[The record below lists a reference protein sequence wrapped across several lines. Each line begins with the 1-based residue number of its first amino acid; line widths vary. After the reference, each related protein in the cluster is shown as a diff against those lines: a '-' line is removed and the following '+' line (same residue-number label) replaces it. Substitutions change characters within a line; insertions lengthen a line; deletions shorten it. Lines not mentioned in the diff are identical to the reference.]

1 MIIIYLFRYHIIIM
15 RGVSMIIIAAERIKE
30 LRILNNFT
38 QTELAARLNVTRS
51 SVNAWEMGISI
62 PSTAMLV
69 ELSQIFH
76 TSTDY
81 ILGIDNTN
89 IIDISHLS
97 EQEKKLVY
105 NLLDYF
111 EMVLDKKR

>member
-1 MIIIYLFRYHIIIM
+1 MIII
-15 RGVSMIIIAAERIKE
+15 SAERIKE

-38 QTELAARLNVTRS
+38 QTELAQHLNVTRS

-81 ILGIDNTN
+81 ILGINSDEVLN
-89 IIDISHLS
+89 ISHLT
-97 EQEKKLVY
+97 EKEKSLIF
-105 NLLDYF
+105 NMINYF
-111 EMVLDKKR
+111 ESVRQ

>member
-1 MIIIYLFRYHIIIM
+1 MIII
-15 RGVSMIIIAAERIKE
+15 SAERINE

-38 QTELAARLNVTRS
+38 QTELAQHLNVTRS

-81 ILGIDNTN
+81 ILGINTDEVLN
-89 IIDISHLS
+89 ISHLT
-97 EQEKKLVY
+97 EKEKSLIF
-105 NLLDYF
+105 NMMNYF
-111 EMVLDKKR
+111 ESVRQ

>member
-1 MIIIYLFRYHIIIM
+1 MIII
-15 RGVSMIIIAAERIKE
+15 SAERIKE

-38 QTELAARLNVTRS
+38 QTELAQHLNVTRS

-81 ILGIDNTN
+81 ILGINTDEVLN
-89 IIDISHLS
+89 ISHLT
-97 EQEKKLVY
+97 EKEKSLIF
-105 NLLDYF
+105 NMINYF
-111 EMVLDKKR
+111 ESVRQ

>member
-1 MIIIYLFRYHIIIM
+1 MIII
-15 RGVSMIIIAAERIKE
+15 SAERIKE

-38 QTELAARLNVTRS
+38 QTELAQHLNVTRS

-76 TSTDY
+76 TSTDF
-81 ILGIDNTN
+81 ILGINTDEVLN
-89 IIDISHLS
+89 ISHLT
-97 EQEKKLVY
+97 EKEKSLIF
-105 NLLDYF
+105 NMMNYF
-111 EMVLDKKR
+111 ESVRQ

>member
-1 MIIIYLFRYHIIIM
+1 MIII
-15 RGVSMIIIAAERIKE
+15 SAERIKE

-38 QTELAARLNVTRS
+38 QTELAQHLNVTRS

-81 ILGIDNTN
+81 ILGINTDEVLN
-89 IIDISHLS
+89 ISHLT
-97 EQEKKLVY
+97 EKEKSLIF
-105 NLLDYF
+105 NMMNYF
-111 EMVLDKKR
+111 ESVRQ